1 MRVRFWRK
9 EKPKR
14 ARKTGKRKARL
25 NHETVRRDQS
35 QRRAD
40 EIQMKLDAIS
50 AILRKHDLDVKDRLE
65 QHDTEIIGRIEQ
77 IATARKIIRENNLD
91 EIITEKLSQGLER
104 NTIVK
109 ELVSRRVCS
118 RATAYRYVTRQ
129 SKLLMAPVD
138 SG

>member
-1 MRVRFWRK
+1 MRLRFWRK

-25 NHETVRRDQS
+25 NHETARFDQS
-35 QRRAD
+35 QRRGD

-50 AILRKHDLDVKDRLE
+50 AILRKHDLDVRDRLE
-65 QHDTEIIGRIEQ
+65 QHDTEIKGRIEQ

-91 EIITEKLSQGLER
+91 EIIREKLSQGLER
-104 NTIVK
+104 NAIVK

-129 SKLLMAPVD
+129 SKPLGVPIG
-138 SG
+138 SR